1 MNEFSN
7 KMFTANEMEICG
19 AIGFVLGIVS
29 VFLTAAILSAIS
41 SRQEPSPT
49 DDYFDLEYERWRVQK
64 QAEAEINRMKKN

>member
-49 DDYFDLEYERWRVQK
+49 DYLDLEYERWRVQK
-64 QAEAEINRMKKN
+64 QAEAEINRMRKN